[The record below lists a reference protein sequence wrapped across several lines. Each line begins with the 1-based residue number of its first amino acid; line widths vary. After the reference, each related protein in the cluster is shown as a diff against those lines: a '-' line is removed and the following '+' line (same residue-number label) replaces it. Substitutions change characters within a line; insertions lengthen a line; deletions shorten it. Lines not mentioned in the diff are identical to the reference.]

1 MEIAQNG
8 ISTPLNLL
16 LFLMPPGGSGKR
28 GRARTRPQT
37 SRKRA
42 RVQARQQALSRQ
54 PLDGLPGHGGQRFGG
69 N

>member
-16 LFLMPPGGSGKR
+16 LFLMPLGGSGKR

-37 SRKRA
+37 RRKRA